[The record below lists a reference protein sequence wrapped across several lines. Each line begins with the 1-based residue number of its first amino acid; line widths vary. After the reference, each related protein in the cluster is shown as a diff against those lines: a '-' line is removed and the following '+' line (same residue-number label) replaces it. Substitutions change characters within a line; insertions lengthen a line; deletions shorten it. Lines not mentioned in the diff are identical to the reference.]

1 MMQGREKEKKERAIG
16 VIGTAVFHGVLLL
29 LLLILGLSSI
39 PQEEEGILVNFGDSP
54 TGFGATE
61 PVRNEPVSE
70 RTTPPATSTPTPSMP
85 PPPSNPT
92 PSREQLVTQNYE
104 QSAAVK
110 AAEKAKQEA
119 ERKRIEEER
128 KRQTEI
134 DRQKRIEEEQ
144 RKAAE
149 AERQRI
155 LAEEKRKQEEMER
168 QAQAAR
174 TNVRG
179 AFSRTA
185 GSGSSEGETTG
196 TGNQGALTGDPN
208 ATSRTGTGLGSS
220 GNSFSLGGRS
230 LVGSLP
236 KPVENCN
243 EEGVVVV
250 EIVVDKAGK
259 VTAATSILRGSRN
272 LTPCLRKAAEE
283 AAMRARFN
291 SDANAAHEQKGTI
304 TYYFGFGSSN

>member
-1 MMQGREKEKKERAIG
+1 MEGREKEKKERAIG
-16 VIGTAVFHGVLLL
+16 VIGTAIFHGVLIL

-54 TGFGATE
+54 TGFGASE
-61 PVRNEPVSE
+61 PVRNEPVGE
-70 RTTPPATSTPTPSMP
+70 RTTPPAVSTPTPAST

-92 PSREQLVTQNYE
+92 PAREQLVTQNYE

-119 ERKRIEEER
+119 EKKRIEEER
-128 KRQTEI
+128 KKQTEI

-174 TNVRG
+174 SNVKG
-179 AFSRTA
+179 AFSKT
-185 GSGSSEGETTG
+185 SGTGTSEGETTG

-220 GNSFSLGGRS
+220 GNSFSLSGRT
-230 LVGSLP
+230 LTGSLP

-250 EIVVDKAGK
+250 EIVVDKTGK
-259 VTAATSILRGSRN
+259 VTAAQAILRGSRN
-272 LTPCLRKAAEE
+272 LTSCLRKAAED
-283 AAMRARFN
+283 AALRARFN
-291 SDANAAHEQKGTI
+291 SDASAAAEQKGTI
-304 TYYFGFGSSN
+304 TYTFGFSAG